1 MDLTVIILNF
11 NTKELLNSCLKSI
24 LSKNWK
30 HKVEVVVVDN
40 ASSDGSVVLVKK
52 NFPKIKIIESDKNL
66 GFTGGNNLGLREA
79 KSKYVLLLNSDT
91 EVLDNSLDNLID
103 FMDRSDYGI
112 SSCKLTDGEGNFQP
126 NAGELPAPLPIFLW
140 LSGLDDILRKIIP
153 LSSSYQERD
162 KKYYTDE
169 REVGWVSGA
178 AMMVK
183 NQVFQKIGY
192 LDENIFMYG
201 EDVEYCLRAKRS
213 GFKIGWTKMAE
224 IIHYGGKSSN
234 HPQYHQWT
242 GEFRGLLYIYQKYY
256 GFLAALTLKILMYIF
271 ILLRSVA
278 FLVVG
283 KPQVSKTYAKVIFSI

>member
-11 NTKELLNSCLKSI
+11 NTCDLLKSCLKSI
-24 LSKNWK
+24 FDKSWK
-30 HKVEVVVVDN
+30 HKIGVMVVDN
-40 ASSDGSVVLVKK
+40 ASFDGSVEMVKK
-52 NFPKIKIIESDKNL
+52 NFPKALLIESNKNL
-66 GFTGGNNLGLREA
+66 GFTGGNNLGLRKVKTRYA
-79 KSKYVLLLNSDT
+79 LLLNSDT

-103 FMDRSDYGI
+103 FMDRSDCGI

-126 NAGELPAPLPIFLW
+126 NAGELPTPIPLFLW

-153 LSSSYQERD
+153 LPSSYQERD

-183 NQVFQKIGY
+183 NQVIQKIGY

-201 EDVEYCLRAKRS
+201 EDVEYCLRAKKS

-234 HPQYHQWT
+234 HPKYRQWT
-242 GEFRGLLYIYQKYY
+242 GEFRGLLYIYKKYY
-256 GFLAALTLKILMYIF
+256 GIFAALILKILMYIF
-271 ILLRSVA
+271 ILVRSAA